1 LKEEVIVIGAV
12 EVAKN
17 PLENGEV
24 GLPWGVHM
32 RAHLL
37 NGVGHVGPGGR
48 QVLESTGEATVG
60 CRVDDREPM
69 SSESFT

>member
-37 NGVGHVGPGGR
+37 NGVGHVR
-48 QVLESTGEATVG
+48 Y
-60 CRVDDREPM
+60 
-69 SSESFT
+69 